1 MILIKVTNQGSFHFL
16 MNDGRVGVSS
26 TSGYVRINTK
36 NTNHFTMEKQFY
48 QINKVKKINL
58 TKDIYPKMGVEL
70 HGYDRDLY
78 SYERVLIPNPKKRY
92 EYLLEFETKN
102 C

>member
-1 MILIKVTNQGSFHFL
+1 MKLIKVTNKGSLHFL

-36 NTNHFTMEKQFY
+36 STNHFTMEKRFY
-48 QINKVKKINL
+48 QINKVKKN
-58 TKDIYPKMGVEL
+58 
-70 HGYDRDLY
+70 YDRDLY

-92 EYLLEFETKN
+92 EYLLEFESKN

>member
-1 MILIKVTNQGSFHFL
+1 MILIKVTNKGSLHFL

-26 TSGYVRINTK
+26 PSGYVRINTK

-48 QINKVKKINL
+48 QINKIKRNL
-58 TKDIYPKMGVEL
+58 LKMVSGW
-70 HGYDRDLY
+70 YDRDLY
-78 SYERVLIPNPKKRY
+78 SYERILIMNPKKRY

-102 C
+102 CNN

>member
-16 MNDGRVGVSS
+16 MNDGRTGVSS
-26 TSGYVRINTK
+26 PSGYVRINTK

-48 QINKVKKINL
+48 QINKVKKNL
-58 TKDIYPKMGVEL
+58 IEGKRDW
-70 HGYDRDLY
+70 YDRDLY
-78 SYERVLIPNPKKRY
+78 SYERVLIMNPKKRY
-92 EYLLEFETKN
+92 EYLLEFESKN

>member
-1 MILIKVTNQGSFHFL
+1 MILIKVTNKGSLHFL

-26 TSGYVRINTK
+26 PSGYVRINTK
-36 NTNHFTMEKQFY
+36 QTNHFTMEKNFY
-48 QINKVKKINL
+48 QINKVKKN
-58 TKDIYPKMGVEL
+58 
-70 HGYDRDLY
+70 YDRDLY

-92 EYLLEFETKN
+92 EYLLEFESKN

>member
-1 MILIKVTNQGSFHFL
+1 MILIKVTNKGSLHFL

-36 NTNHFTMEKQFY
+36 NTNHFTMDKKFY
-48 QINKVKKINL
+48 QINKVKKICVGRR
-58 TKDIYPKMGVEL
+58 DW
-70 HGYDRDLY
+70 YDRDLY
-78 SYERVLIPNPKKRY
+78 NYERVLIPNPKKRY
-92 EYLLEFETKN
+92 EYLLEFESKN

>member
-1 MILIKVTNQGSFHFL
+1 MILIKVTNKGSLHFL

-36 NTNHFTMEKQFY
+36 QTNHFTMDKKFY
-48 QINKVKKINL
+48 QINKVKKNL
-58 TKDIYPKMGVEL
+58 IEGKRDW
-70 HGYDRDLY
+70 YDRDLY
-78 SYERVLIPNPKKRY
+78 NYERVLIPNPKKRY

>member
-26 TSGYVRINTK
+26 TSGYVRIKTK

-48 QINKVKKINL
+48 QINKVKKNL
-58 TKDIYPKMGVEL
+58 IEGKRDW
-70 HGYDRDLY
+70 YDRDLY

-102 C
+102 CNN

>member
-1 MILIKVTNQGSFHFL
+1 MILIKVTNKGSLHFL
-16 MNDGRVGVSS
+16 MNDGRIGVSS

-36 NTNHFTMEKQFY
+36 QTNHFTMEKNFY
-48 QINKVKKINL
+48 QINKVKKNL
-58 TKDIYPKMGVEL
+58 IEGKRDW
-70 HGYDRDLY
+70 YDRDLY

-92 EYLLEFETKN
+92 EFLLNFESKN

>member
-26 TSGYVRINTK
+26 PSGYVRINTK

-48 QINKVKKINL
+48 QINKVKKNL
-58 TKDIYPKMGVEL
+58 IEGKRDW
-70 HGYDRDLY
+70 YDRDLY

-92 EYLLEFETKN
+92 EYLLEFESKN

>member
-1 MILIKVTNQGSFHFL
+1 MILIKVTNKGSLHFL

-36 NTNHFTMEKQFY
+36 QTNHFTMEKNFY
-48 QINKVKKINL
+48 QINKVKKNL
-58 TKDIYPKMGVEL
+58 IEGKRDW
-70 HGYDRDLY
+70 YDRNLY

-92 EYLLEFETKN
+92 EYLLEFESKN

>member
-1 MILIKVTNQGSFHFL
+1 MILIKVTNKGSFHFL

-26 TSGYVRINTK
+26 PSGYVRINTK

-48 QINKVKKINL
+48 QINKVKKNL
-58 TKDIYPKMGVEL
+58 IEGKRDW
-70 HGYDRDLY
+70 YDRDLY

>member
-1 MILIKVTNQGSFHFL
+1 MILIKVTNKGSLHFL

-36 NTNHFTMEKQFY
+36 QTNHFTMEKNFY
-48 QINKVKKINL
+48 QINKVKKNL
-58 TKDIYPKMGVEL
+58 IEGKRDW
-70 HGYDRDLY
+70 YDRDLY

-92 EYLLEFETKN
+92 EYLLEFESKN

>member
-1 MILIKVTNQGSFHFL
+1 MILIKVTNQGSFHLL

-26 TSGYVRINTK
+26 PSGYVRINTK

-48 QINKVKKINL
+48 QINKVKKNL
-58 TKDIYPKMGVEL
+58 IEGKRDW
-70 HGYDRDLY
+70 YDRDLY
-78 SYERVLIPNPKKRY
+78 SYERILIPNPKKRY
-92 EYLLEFETKN
+92 EYLLEFESKN

>member
-1 MILIKVTNQGSFHFL
+1 

-36 NTNHFTMEKQFY
+36 QTNHFTMEKNFY
-48 QINKVKKINL
+48 QINKVKKNL
-58 TKDIYPKMGVEL
+58 IEDKRDW
-70 HGYDRDLY
+70 YDRDLY

-92 EYLLEFETKN
+92 EYLLEFESKN

>member
-26 TSGYVRINTK
+26 PSGYVRINTK
-36 NTNHFTMEKQFY
+36 NTNHFTMDKKFY
-48 QINKVKKINL
+48 QINKVKKNL
-58 TKDIYPKMGVEL
+58 IEGKRDW
-70 HGYDRDLY
+70 YDRDLY
-78 SYERVLIPNPKKRY
+78 SYERILIPNPKKRY
-92 EYLLEFETKN
+92 EYLLEFESKN

>member
-1 MILIKVTNQGSFHFL
+1 MILIKVTNKGSLHFL
-16 MNDGRVGVSS
+16 MNDGRIGVSS

-36 NTNHFTMEKQFY
+36 QTNHFTMEKNFY
-48 QINKVKKINL
+48 QINKVKKNL
-58 TKDIYPKMGVEL
+58 IEGKRDW
-70 HGYDRDLY
+70 YDRDLY

-92 EYLLEFETKN
+92 EYLLEFESKN

>member
-1 MILIKVTNQGSFHFL
+1 MILIKVTNKGSLHFL

-36 NTNHFTMEKQFY
+36 QTNHFTMEKNFY
-48 QINKVKKINL
+48 QINKVKKNL
-58 TKDIYPKMGVEL
+58 IEGKRDW
-70 HGYDRDLY
+70 YDRDLY
-78 SYERVLIPNPKKRY
+78 NYERVLIPNPKKRY
-92 EYLLEFETKN
+92 EFLLAFESKN

>member
-1 MILIKVTNQGSFHFL
+1 MILIKVTNKGSLHFL

-36 NTNHFTMEKQFY
+36 QTNHFTMEKKFY
-48 QINKVKKINL
+48 QINKVKKNL
-58 TKDIYPKMGVEL
+58 IPEMKDW
-70 HGYDRDLY
+70 YDRELY
-78 SYERVLIPNPKKRY
+78 TYERVLIMNPKKRY
-92 EYLLEFETKN
+92 EYLLEFESKN

>member
-1 MILIKVTNQGSFHFL
+1 MILIKVTNKGSLHFL

-36 NTNHFTMEKQFY
+36 QTNHFTMEKNFY
-48 QINKVKKINL
+48 QINKVKKNL
-58 TKDIYPKMGVEL
+58 IEGKRDW
-70 HGYDRDLY
+70 YDRDLY
-78 SYERVLIPNPKKRY
+78 SYERVLIMNPKKRY
-92 EYLLEFETKN
+92 EYLLEFESKN

>member
-1 MILIKVTNQGSFHFL
+1 MILIKVTNKGSFHFL

-26 TSGYVRINTK
+26 PSGYVRINTK

-48 QINKVKKINL
+48 QINKVKKHLNL
-58 TKDIYPKMGVEL
+58 FKKGW
-70 HGYDRDLY
+70 YDRDLY
-78 SYERVLIPNPKKRY
+78 SYERILIMNPKKRY
-92 EYLLEFETKN
+92 EYLLEFESKN

>member
-1 MILIKVTNQGSFHFL
+1 MILIKVTNKGSLHFL

-26 TSGYVRINTK
+26 PSGYVRINTK

-48 QINKVKKINL
+48 QINKVKKN
-58 TKDIYPKMGVEL
+58 
-70 HGYDRDLY
+70 YDRDLY
-78 SYERVLIPNPKKRY
+78 YYERVLIPNPKKRY
-92 EYLLEFETKN
+92 EYLLEFESKN

>member
-26 TSGYVRINTK
+26 PSGYVRINTK

-48 QINKVKKINL
+48 QINKVKKHLNL
-58 TKDIYPKMGVEL
+58 FKIIETNWFLSILEIKLKIKGSIKI
-70 HGYDRDLY
+70 GRA
-78 SYERVLIPNPKKRY
+78 SCRER
-92 EYLLEFETKN
+92 E
-102 C
+102 

>member
-1 MILIKVTNQGSFHFL
+1 MILIKVTNKGSLHFL

-26 TSGYVRINTK
+26 PSGYVRINTK

-48 QINKVKKINL
+48 QINKVKKNL
-58 TKDIYPKMGVEL
+58 IEGKRDW
-70 HGYDRDLY
+70 YDRDLY
-78 SYERVLIPNPKKRY
+78 SYERILIPNPKKRY
-92 EYLLEFETKN
+92 EYLLEFESKN

>member
-16 MNDGRVGVSS
+16 MNDGRTGVSS
-26 TSGYVRINTK
+26 PSGYVRINTK

-48 QINKVKKINL
+48 QINKVKKNL
-58 TKDIYPKMGVEL
+58 IEGKRDW
-70 HGYDRDLY
+70 YDRDLY

-102 C
+102 CNN

>member
-1 MILIKVTNQGSFHFL
+1 

-26 TSGYVRINTK
+26 PSGYVRINTK

-48 QINKVKKINL
+48 QINKVKKHLNL
-58 TKDIYPKMGVEL
+58 FKKGW
-70 HGYDRDLY
+70 YDRDLY

-92 EYLLEFETKN
+92 EYLLEFESKN